1 MSVMNAR
8 HAFSDRELR
17 DALGLFATGVAVV
30 TTGTADGEHV
40 GTTVSSFN
48 SVSLDPPL
56 VLFSIARSAKAF
68 PVWRSARFFAVNIL
82 DERQNAV
89 SNRFA
94 KSLTDKWTGIE
105 AIIRRTGIPI
115 LKHALAW
122 FECERYADYDGG
134 DHLIILG
141 HVLALGMTDHTDQL
155 PLVFFRSKYRRLDD
169 ETKINTPFDTDHWL
183 HGW

>member
-1 MSVMNAR
+1 MSVMDAR
-8 HAFSDRELR
+8 HPYPDWEFR
-17 DALGLFATGVAVV
+17 DALGLFATGVAVI
-30 TTGTADGEHV
+30 TTVTADGERV

-56 VLFSIARSAKAF
+56 VLFSIARSANAF
-68 PVWRSARFFAVNIL
+68 PVWRSARFFAVNVL
-82 DERQNAV
+82 DERQSSV

-105 AIIRRTGIPI
+105 TIMGKTRIPI
-115 LKHALAW
+115 LAQALAW
-122 FECERYADYDGG
+122 FECERYAGYDGG
-134 DHLIILG
+134 DHLIIVG
-141 HVLALGMTDHTDQL
+141 RVLAVQITNRADRL

-169 ETKINTPFDTDHWL
+169 ENKIDTPLDADHWL